1 MLISI
6 RHSDRSRLSTVAI
19 GLGFGVAG
27 FLGLLVGASYLTVVL
42 HVPHPDSILF
52 CLFFVFASLQ
62 TVLTVRKVSSPPK

>member
-1 MLISI
+1 M
-6 RHSDRSRLSTVAI
+6 
-19 GLGFGVAG
+19 
-27 FLGLLVGASYLTVVL
+27 LVGASYLTVVL